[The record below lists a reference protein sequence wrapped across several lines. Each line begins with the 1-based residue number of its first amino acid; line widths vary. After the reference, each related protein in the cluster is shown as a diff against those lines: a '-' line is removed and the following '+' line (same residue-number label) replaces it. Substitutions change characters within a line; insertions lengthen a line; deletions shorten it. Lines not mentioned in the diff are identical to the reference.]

1 MNMQQTWRKEE
12 IDIRLS
18 VGAPEVIISN
28 NNRMVCRELI
38 STNPRR
44 AEKQLQDLFQIYEA
58 SLHSEKKDFLCPVR
72 LLPMDYFERSN
83 ATRHLIQD
91 AVPAYVLEITTAQGV
106 RMPLTGMT
114 ELEME
119 TLQDYLAEFLTLQE
133 TRLALFNKR

>member
-1 MNMQQTWRKEE
+1 MQQTWRKEA

-28 NNRMVCRELI
+28 NNRMVCREVI
-38 STNPRR
+38 STNPKR

-58 SLHSEKKDFLCPVR
+58 SIHTEKKEYLCPVR
-72 LLPMDYFERSN
+72 LLPMDYFERSK
-83 ATRHLIQD
+83 ATRHLLQNE
-91 AVPAYVLEITTAQGV
+91 VPAYVLEITTAQDV

-119 TLQDYLAEFLTLQE
+119 TLQNYLAEFLTLQE

>member
-1 MNMQQTWRKEE
+1 MQQTWRKEA

-18 VGAPEVIISN
+18 VGAPEVIISD

-38 STNPRR
+38 STNPKR

-58 SLHSEKKDFLCPVR
+58 SIHAEKKEFLCPVR

-83 ATRHLIQD
+83 ATRRLMQH

>member
-1 MNMQQTWRKEE
+1 
-12 IDIRLS
+12 
-18 VGAPEVIISN
+18 
-28 NNRMVCRELI
+28 
-38 STNPRR
+38 
-44 AEKQLQDLFQIYEA
+44 
-58 SLHSEKKDFLCPVR
+58 
-72 LLPMDYFERSN
+72 MDYFERSN